1 MGVKKRDITIC
12 VECDIGKLL
21 DFGQRVASNLPS
33 QKPFRHA
40 GGIIRAFEQLGDI
53 PKLPNNPLQRPKSSK
68 RHYSLVISLSKVQ
81 YDPNEAFR
89 FKVSKQGKK
98 IIIEP
103 N

>member
-1 MGVKKRDITIC
+1 
-12 VECDIGKLL
+12 L

-53 PKLPNNPLQRPKSSK
+53 PKLPNNPLPRPKSSK

-81 YDPNEAFR
+81 IQ
-89 FKVSKQGKK
+89 KGSKKPAGSLKPR
-98 IIIEP
+98 ICESVLGERIRVA
-103 N
+103 

>member
-1 MGVKKRDITIC
+1 MIQGVSS
-12 VECDIGKLL
+12 L

-53 PKLPNNPLQRPKSSK
+53 PKLPNNPLLRPKPSK

-81 YDPNEAFR
+81 
-89 FKVSKQGKK
+89 SST
-98 IIIEP
+98 IEVYVCSWMP
-103 N
+103 RKL